1 MMALPWESKV
11 YQSKSQS
18 MRWNARNKQTN
29 QHHTQRTHLS
39 LLKVHK
45 NRQMNA
51 RKEIPIHK
59 RIITPLI
66 LRSQHVILPLLRDQS
81 LIGINAEVLVR
92 RALELE
98 RVLGKDGTSAH
109 SLHSDEE
116 AEPEME
122 GSSEEVDVGVACV

>member
-1 MMALPWESKV
+1 
-11 YQSKSQS
+11 
-18 MRWNARNKQTN
+18 
-29 QHHTQRTHLS
+29 
-39 LLKVHK
+39 
-45 NRQMNA
+45 MNA